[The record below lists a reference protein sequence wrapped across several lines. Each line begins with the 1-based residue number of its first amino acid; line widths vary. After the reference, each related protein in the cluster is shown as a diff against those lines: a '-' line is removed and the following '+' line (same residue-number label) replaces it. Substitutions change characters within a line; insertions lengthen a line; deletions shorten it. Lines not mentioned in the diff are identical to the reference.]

1 MEPVSQVPLL
11 MEFIPVELIKVSWQ
25 FSFSRPIQC
34 LQLQFTLRQR
44 PSMVLLCSSVRVNKI
59 FRVIDHQVDVAY
71 IVQGKVWREPV
82 RNDHGTRFNKLALLS
97 GNEGLSLVIWNAKKL
112 AFSQYL
118 ALPFQTPTAP
128 QKHVHGRTFTCC

>member
-97 GNEGLSLVIWNAKKL
+97 GNQGLSLVIWNAKN
-112 AFSQYL
+112 
-118 ALPFQTPTAP
+118 
-128 QKHVHGRTFTCC
+128 